1 MSEFKVYDRLP
12 AESESQYLAFMC
24 YRDQRTGRNLSRAYG
39 RYLLDKRK
47 ITQEQYDTRKNPNPS
62 RHFVRWRRDF
72 FWDERCQE
80 WDWEH
85 NPQYSLWRTLGFF
98 EKTRE
103 QTMKK
108 IERLMVKSEASLARL
123 RDFKAKQQAN

>member
-1 MSEFKVYDRLP
+1 ME
-12 AESESQYLAFMC
+12 AE
-24 YRDQRTGRNLSRAYG
+24 
-39 RYLLDKRK
+39 
-47 ITQEQYDTRKNPNPS
+47 
-62 RHFVRWRRDF
+62 F

-85 NPQYSLWRTLGFF
+85 NPRYSLWRTLGFF

-108 IERLMVKSEASLARL
+108 LERLMVKSETNLARL
-123 RDFKAKQQAN
+123 LDFRAKQQAN